1 MFQKKILK
9 LGLIVLIVGVVVSLI
24 GWYAYAQALSTERK
38 QVLLSTSFKI
48 GAGEEKFK
56 VFYLSTPCEIFYF
69 KWNVSQ
75 GSIKASHPWQASEFE
90 DDLGYV
96 DVYVNETKVEKIHT
110 WFWNENN
117 ATIGGGVEQKDM
129 NQVWYLQFYN
139 EDSYEKEVYLEVTKV
154 WHGFP

>member
-1 MFQKKILK
+1 
-9 LGLIVLIVGVVVSLI
+9 
-24 GWYAYAQALSTERK
+24 
-38 QVLLSTSFKI
+38 
-48 GAGEEKFK
+48 
-56 VFYLSTPCEIFYF
+56 
-69 KWNVSQ
+69 
-75 GSIKASHPWQASEFE
+75 
-90 DDLGYV
+90 
-96 DVYVNETKVEKIHT
+96 VYVNETKVEKIHT